1 MNNEEKNINEELLN
15 RALDNDSDNS
25 NDSLT
30 TDNLDNTN
38 TSIAEKK
45 DNEFSGY
52 FHERDR
58 LDHNDIVKEVST
70 SFIEYS
76 MSVIAS
82 RALPDLRDGLKPVHR
97 RILWSMYE
105 CGYTPDKPHRKCA
118 TTVGYVMGH
127 YHPHG
132 DSSIYEAM
140 VRLAQDFNQR
150 YMLVDGHGNF
160 GNVEGDGAAAMRY
173 TESRLAK
180 ISLELLKDINKDTV
194 DMDDNFDV
202 TKKEPKVL
210 PSRFPNILVNGSMGI
225 AVGMATNMPTH
236 NLGESID
243 AIIAVMDNPDI
254 SVNELMDVIPGP
266 DFPTGGYIVGRS
278 GIRQAY
284 ETGKGS
290 IIMRSKVVVE
300 DMHGGKHK
308 LVIKEI
314 PYLVNKQVMYDKIH
328 ELAKE
333 KVIEGISDMKDL
345 SNDRNGIRIEI
356 ELKKDVQPEV
366 VLNQLYKLTPV
377 QSSFGVN
384 NNVLVDNKPMLL
396 SLKEIITQYIN
407 HQIDVITRRTKFDLD
422 EDLKRAHILEGLKK
436 ALDNI
441 DRIIEIIR
449 NSKDDDEAL
458 LNMNNEFSIDE
469 VQGKAILDMQLRRLT
484 GLSYEKICNELNELY
499 AEIADLKDILANHS
513 RVVQIIKDEL
523 TAIKDKYGDKRRTE
537 IIEGEVDVED
547 EDLISVDDIIV
558 SLTTNGYIKRLP
570 VSTYKTQNRGGRG
583 IKGMTLNE
591 DDVVD
596 QNITMSTHDHLLLFT
611 DKGKVYRIKGY
622 KIPESS
628 RNGKGIPVINII
640 NIEKDEKVKALVPI
654 NREWEI
660 QGYLFFVTKN
670 GLCKRVEA
678 KEFESIR
685 QSGKI
690 AISLKDGDEL
700 VDVKPTL
707 GNDEII
713 IGAANGKAVRFNEN
727 GVRAMGR
734 SASGVRG
741 MNVDGSYVIGCC
753 TSKEGKQ
760 ILVVSKY
767 GYGKK
772 TDIEEY
778 RITSRGAKGVKTI
791 NINEVNGDLVALK
804 AVNGDE
810 DALIMRN
817 DGVIIRISLEK
828 VSTLGRVTRGVKLIR
843 PEENTYVKTV
853 TLMEHQED
861 ENIEEESGE

>member
-1 MNNEEKNINEELLN
+1 MEELDN
-15 RALDNDSDNS
+15 RFFNHGNM
-25 NDSLT
+25 
-30 TDNLDNTN
+30 
-38 TSIAEKK
+38 
-45 DNEFSGY
+45 
-52 FHERDR
+52 
-58 LDHNDIVKEVST
+58 KEVNIS
-70 SFIEYS
+70 SEMREDFLSYS
-76 MSVIAS
+76 MSVIID
-82 RALPDLRDGLKPVHR
+82 RALPDVKDGMKPVHR
-97 RILWSMYE
+97 RVIWAMYDA
-105 CGYTPDKPHRKCA
+105 GFTPDKQHVKSA
-118 TTVGYVMGH
+118 NIVGEVMGK

-132 DSSIYEAM
+132 DTAIYDTM
-140 VRLAQDFNQR
+140 VRMAQPFSYR
-150 YMLVDGHGNF
+150 YPLVDGHGNF
-160 GNVEGDGAAAMRY
+160 GSLDGDGAAAMRY
-173 TESRLAK
+173 TEARMSK
-180 ISLELLKDINKDTV
+180 ISLELVSDI
-194 DMDDNFDV
+194 
-202 TKKEPKVL
+202 KKETIDWRDNYDARHKEPVVL
-210 PSRFPNILVNGSMGI
+210 PSRFPNLLVNGSMGI

-243 AIIAVMDNPDI
+243 AIIAVMENPDI
-254 SVNELMDVIPGP
+254 SVVDLMNIIPGP

-278 GIRQAY
+278 GIKSAY

-290 IIMRSKVVVE
+290 IIMRSKVLVE
-300 DMHGGKHK
+300 DLPGNKHK

-356 ELKKDVQPEV
+356 ELKKDVQAEV

-384 NNVLVDNKPMLL
+384 NNVLVNNVPMLL
-396 SLKEIITQYIN
+396 SLKEIINLYVD
-407 HQIDVITRRTKFDLD
+407 HQIDVIKRRTAYDLRED
-422 EDLKRAHILEGLKK
+422 EKRAHILEGLKI

-441 DRIIEIIR
+441 DRIVEIIKTSR
-449 NSKDDDEAL
+449 TDEEILTKFNDEFGIDDK
-458 LNMNNEFSIDE
+458 
-469 VQGKAILDMQLRRLT
+469 QGEAILSMQLRRLS
-484 GLSYEKICNELNELY
+484 GLSYEKICAELDELY
-499 AEIADLKDILANHS
+499 KEIIDLKDILANHS
-513 RVVQIIKDEL
+513 RVLEIIKNEL
-523 TAIKDKYGDKRRTE
+523 TTIKDKYNDPRRTE
-537 IIEGEVDVED
+537 IIDGEIDVDD
-547 EDLISVDDIIV
+547 EDLISVEDVII
-558 SLTTNGYIKRLP
+558 SLSSNGYIKRLP
-570 VSTYKTQNRGGRG
+570 VNTYKTQNRGGRG

-591 DDVVD
+591 DDIID

-611 DKGKVYRIKGY
+611 NKGKVYRVKGY

-640 NIEKDEKVKALVPI
+640 NIEKDEKVTALVPI

-660 QGYLFFVTKN
+660 KGYLFFVTKN

-690 AISLKDGDEL
+690 AITMKEDDEL
-700 VDVKPTL
+700 VTVKPTL
-707 GNDEII
+707 GDEEII
-713 IGAANGKAVRFNEN
+713 IAASNGKAVRFDER

-734 SASGVRG
+734 NASGVRG
-741 MNVDGSYVIGCC
+741 MNVDGSTVIGAC
-753 TSKEGKQ
+753 TSKEGAQ

-772 TDIEEY
+772 TPVEEY

-791 NINEVNGDLVALK
+791 NINESNGELVALK

-817 DGVIIRISLEK
+817 DGVIIRISLSN
-828 VSTLGRVTRGVKLIR
+828 VSTLGRVTKGVRLIK

-853 TLMEHQED
+853 TLMDHQD
-861 ENIEEESGE
+861 EESKEEGE

>member
-1 MNNEEKNINEELLN
+1 MEELDN
-15 RALDNDSDNS
+15 RFFNHGNM
-25 NDSLT
+25 
-30 TDNLDNTN
+30 
-38 TSIAEKK
+38 
-45 DNEFSGY
+45 
-52 FHERDR
+52 
-58 LDHNDIVKEVST
+58 KEVNIS
-70 SFIEYS
+70 SEMREDFLSYS
-76 MSVIAS
+76 MSVIID
-82 RALPDLRDGLKPVHR
+82 RALPDVKDGMKPVHR
-97 RILWSMYE
+97 RVIWAMYDA
-105 CGYTPDKPHRKCA
+105 GFTPDKQHVKSA
-118 TTVGYVMGH
+118 NIVGEVMGK

-132 DSSIYEAM
+132 DTAIYDTM
-140 VRLAQDFNQR
+140 VRMAQPFSYR
-150 YMLVDGHGNF
+150 YPLVDGHGNF
-160 GNVEGDGAAAMRY
+160 GSLDGDGAAAMRY
-173 TESRLAK
+173 TEARMSK
-180 ISLELLKDINKDTV
+180 ISLELVSDI
-194 DMDDNFDV
+194 
-202 TKKEPKVL
+202 KKETIDWRDNYDARHKEPVVL
-210 PSRFPNILVNGSMGI
+210 PSRFPNLLVNGSMGI

-243 AIIAVMDNPDI
+243 AIIAVMENPDI
-254 SVNELMDVIPGP
+254 SVVDLMNIIPGP

-278 GIRQAY
+278 GIKSAY

-290 IIMRSKVVVE
+290 IIMRSKVLVE
-300 DMHGGKHK
+300 DLPGNKHK

-356 ELKKDVQPEV
+356 ELKKDVQAEV

-384 NNVLVDNKPMLL
+384 NNVLVNNVPMLL
-396 SLKEIITQYIN
+396 SLKEIINLYVD
-407 HQIDVITRRTKFDLD
+407 HQIDVIKRRTAYDLRED
-422 EDLKRAHILEGLKK
+422 EKRAHILEGLKI

-441 DRIIEIIR
+441 DRIVEIIKTSR
-449 NSKDDDEAL
+449 TDEEILTKFNDEFGIDDK
-458 LNMNNEFSIDE
+458 
-469 VQGKAILDMQLRRLT
+469 QGEAILSMQLRRLS
-484 GLSYEKICNELNELY
+484 GLSYEKICAELDELY
-499 AEIADLKDILANHS
+499 KEIIDLKDILANHS
-513 RVVQIIKDEL
+513 RVLDIIKTEL
-523 TAIKDKYGDKRRTE
+523 TVIKDKYNDHRRTE
-537 IIEGEVDVED
+537 IIDGDIDVDD
-547 EDLISVDDIIV
+547 EDLISVEDVII
-558 SLTTNGYIKRLP
+558 SLSSNGYIKRLP
-570 VSTYKTQNRGGRG
+570 VNTYKTQNRGGRG

-591 DDVVD
+591 DDIID

-611 DKGKVYRIKGY
+611 NKGKVYRVKGY

-640 NIEKDEKVKALVPI
+640 NIEKDEKVTALVPI

-660 QGYLFFVTKN
+660 KGYLFFVTKN

-690 AISLKDGDEL
+690 AITMKEDDEL
-700 VDVKPTL
+700 VTVKPTL
-707 GNDEII
+707 GDEEII
-713 IGAANGKAVRFNEN
+713 IAASNGKAVRFDER

-734 SASGVRG
+734 NASGVRG
-741 MNVDGSYVIGCC
+741 MNVDGSTVIGAC
-753 TSKEGKQ
+753 TSKEGAQ

-772 TDIEEY
+772 TPVEEY

-791 NINEVNGDLVALK
+791 NINESNGELVALK

-817 DGVIIRISLEK
+817 DGVIIRISLSN
-828 VSTLGRVTRGVKLIR
+828 VSTLGRVTKGVRLIK

-853 TLMEHQED
+853 TLMDHQD
-861 ENIEEESGE
+861 EEETSEEEGE